1 MAPPNDPS
9 IPPGAW
15 VLVTGVNGLVGSHV
29 ANQLLAHGYR
39 VRGTVRS
46 IDKNAWMVDYFDRKF
61 GKGFFE
67 LAQVVDITKP
77 GAFSDAVRGMAGV
90 MHVASAVTFDPDP
103 DQVIPVAV
111 DSTIRILESAAG
123 EASVERFVLTSSYS
137 ALVYPHPNQRI
148 RVTTET
154 WNEESVSIAKNLP
167 KDISDGQKGF
177 AVYCASK
184 TKGEQAMW
192 NWVKQNKP
200 SFVVNSVLPG
210 GNFGRV
216 LDVKNQ
222 GYPSTTGLAEALYA
236 NKNKEFINAFVQ
248 GYAPEW
254 FVDTEDCALLHVAA
268 LVRKD
273 VASERVFAVAEPFNW
288 NKVLQSLRRSF
299 PDREFAEDVPG
310 LYDDLAVIE
319 PAARAEALLKD
330 MGRDGFLSLDESL
343 RREFAA

>member
-1 MAPPNDPS
+1 MAPLNDPS

-15 VLVTGVNGLVGSHV
+15 VLVTGVNGLVGSHI
-29 ANQLLAHGYR
+29 ANQLIGRGYR

-77 GAFSDAVRGMAGV
+77 GAFNDAVRGMAGV
-90 MHVASAVTFDPDP
+90 MHVASAVAFDPNP

-111 DSTIRILESAAG
+111 DSTIGILESAAG
-123 EASVERFVLTSSYS
+123 ETSVERFVLTSSYS

-167 KDISDGQKGF
+167 EDMSDVQKGF

-200 SFVVNSVLPG
+200 PFVANSVLPG

-222 GYPSTTGLAEALYA
+222 GYPSTTGLAEALYT
-236 NKNKEFINAFVQ
+236 NKNKEFIDAFVQ
-248 GYAPEW
+248 GYAPGMRRP
-254 FVDTEDCALLHVAA
+254 VHLL
-268 LVRKD
+268 
-273 VASERVFAVAEPFNW
+273 
-288 NKVLQSLRRSF
+288 
-299 PDREFAEDVPG
+299 
-310 LYDDLAVIE
+310 
-319 PAARAEALLKD
+319 
-330 MGRDGFLSLDESL
+330 LSIPS
-343 RREFAA
+343 R